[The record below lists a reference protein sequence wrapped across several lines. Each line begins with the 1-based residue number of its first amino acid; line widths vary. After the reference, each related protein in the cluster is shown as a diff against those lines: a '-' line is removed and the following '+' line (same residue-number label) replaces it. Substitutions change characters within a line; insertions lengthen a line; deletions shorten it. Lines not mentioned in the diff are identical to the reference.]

1 MDFNGVDLNL
11 LAAFNALMQERNVT
25 RAAARVNVSQ
35 PAMSAALARLRT
47 LLGDRLFQRSTGG
60 LLPTP
65 RAYEVAEPIARAL
78 LQIETVFAPA
88 AQFAP
93 HSAAL
98 TFTVGVS
105 EYPAFVLLPQLLGAL
120 AQEAPGVRVEVQAFT
135 GRDEAVALLDA
146 GKVDVAI
153 GVAPTV
159 QESRILSRELLRDR
173 FVTLVAS
180 GQRRAHKKMD
190 LDAYL
195 ALGHVLVSPEGNR
208 HGLVDQVLAE
218 RGLKRDVRLTLPHM
232 FAVPAIL
239 RQTGYTATL
248 LRRVALH
255 SAQAGELL
263 MLPPPVPL
271 PDIAF
276 HMIWHRRNDSQ
287 AAQRWLRDL
296 MVRTSGQ
303 FAREP

>member
-11 LAAFNALMQERNVT
+11 LAAFNALMEERNVT

-47 LLGDRLFQRSTGG
+47 LFGDRLFQRSAGG

-93 HSAAL
+93 QSAKL
-98 TFTVGVS
+98 TFSVGVS
-105 EYPAFVLLPQLLGAL
+105 EYPAFVLLPQVLGAL
-120 AQEAPGVRVEVQAFT
+120 AQEAPGARVDVHAFT

-159 QESRILSRELLRDR
+159 QESRILSRELLRDQ
-173 FVTLVAS
+173 FVTLVRNGHRPAR
-180 GQRRAHKKMD
+180 GKMD

-195 ALGHVLVSPEGNR
+195 AMGHVLVSPEGNKF
-208 HGLVDQVLAE
+208 GLVDQVLAE

-232 FAVPAIL
+232 SAVPAIL
-239 RQTGYTATL
+239 RQTGYAATV
-248 LRRVALH
+248 LRRVALN
-255 SAQAGELL
+255 SAHAGELL
-263 MLPPPVPL
+263 MFPPPVPL

-287 AAQRWLRDL
+287 AAQRWLREL
-296 MVRTSGQ
+296 VGRAGAQ
-303 FAREP
+303 FTPAP